1 MDNDLE
7 TIFLTALEEN
17 QDRLLRISSSY
28 TEDTSEA
35 QDLFQE
41 VLINIWR
48 ALPNFKG
55 DSAISTWMYRIALNV
70 SLRHRA
76 KLNREKSRFS
86 RLKSLTIEQVVHDEN
101 ESSDKNKL
109 FFMRS
114 CIRTLDDAD
123 KAVIT
128 LYLEEL
134 SYREISKITG
144 LKENTI
150 AVKVKRIKE
159 KLLNCIKEK
168 V

>member
-109 FFMRS
+109 FFLRS